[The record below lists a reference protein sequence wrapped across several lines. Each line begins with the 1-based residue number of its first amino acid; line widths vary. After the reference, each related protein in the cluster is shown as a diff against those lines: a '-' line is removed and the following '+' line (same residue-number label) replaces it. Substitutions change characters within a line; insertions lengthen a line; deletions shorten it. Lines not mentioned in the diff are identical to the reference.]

1 MSAHLAAPGMPGQ
14 NPMDTASRIVAATAA
29 ALPLAGRVQTRP
41 VTSAEQLPAV
51 TGQPLVFRGA
61 GWPGTVTIGLTA
73 AAQLPELIADDP
85 GAALKPAVDS
95 GLSTAGSPGPST
107 VEPAPA
113 GSNPF
118 AGTGLS
124 TPQLFVV
131 SVDGVDALA
140 LAVREGI
147 AFERPSRQSGVDED
161 FLRNVHR
168 IRGVDMELSVVIGR
182 TTLTIADLL
191 RIKPGQVIELDRAA
205 GAPADVLV
213 NGRHLATGEVVVQDL
228 DFAVKITSIRDDDT
242 EALG

>member
-1 MSAHLAAPGMPGQ
+1 MSADFAAPGLPGQ
-14 NPMDTASRIVAATAA
+14 NPMDAVARIVAATAA
-29 ALPLAGRVQTRP
+29 ALPLAGRVETRP
-41 VTSAEQLPAV
+41 VASADQLPAI
-51 TGQPLVFRGA
+51 TGQPMVFRGA
-61 GWPGTVTIGLTA
+61 GWPGTVVIGLTA
-73 AAQLPELIADDP
+73 AAQLPELIAADP

-107 VEPAPA
+107 VELAPA

-118 AGTGLS
+118 AGTGAS
-124 TPQLFVV
+124 APQLFVV

-140 LAVREGI
+140 MAVREG
-147 AFERPSRQSGVDED
+147 ATYERPSRQAGVDED

-182 TTLTIADLL
+182 TTLTIAELL
-191 RIKPGQVIELDRAA
+191 RIKPGQVLELDRAA

-228 DFAVKITSIRDDDT
+228 DFAVKITSIRDDDS
-242 EALG
+242 EVLG